1 MIKFNIFLIVVS
13 LLLGITILLQQRGG
27 GMSSSFGSN
36 MEVYH
41 TKRGLEKGIFIASI
55 VLSVL
60 FVGGALFRVIF
71 H

>member
-1 MIKFNIFLIVVS
+1 MLPNIFLIVVS
-13 LLLGITILLQQRGG
+13 VLLAVTILLQQRGG
-27 GMSSSFGSN
+27 GMSSSFGGN

-41 TKRGLEKGIFIASI
+41 TKRGLEKAIFIASI

-60 FVGGALFRVIF
+60 FVGGALVRLFF